1 MPSIKYG
8 YTDPFI
14 FKQDVKLE
22 VTEENVDQI
31 ENHKVGDVYH
41 FKRDYN
47 RAPIRLRTKEWRQ
60 TGDDRFRLMFRVFVT
75 PFAEELLEAD
85 GIPENVVAPGWWDGE
100 AKENYLMWIDAVKNG
115 TLPKEVIVDSIEN
128 ASVEKIEL
136 HEIEDSVRGE
146 VEAVVDIIVNEFPV
160 FARFGPVEIEFEPI
174 SGVR

>member
-31 ENHKVGDVYH
+31 EDHEVGDVYH
-41 FKRDYN
+41 FKRDYE

-60 TGDDRFRLMFRVFVT
+60 TGNDRFRLTFRVYVT
-75 PFAEELLEAD
+75 PFAEELLEDD
-85 GIPENVVAPGWWDGE
+85 GIPENVVAPEWWDGE
-100 AKENYLMWIDAVKNG
+100 ARENFIEWVDAIKNG
-115 TLPKEVIVDSIEN
+115 TLPKEVIIDSIEN
-128 ASVEKIEL
+128 ASVEQIEL

-146 VEAVVDIIVNEFPV
+146 VHAVVDIVVEEFPV
-160 FARFGPVEIEFEPI
+160 FARFGSVEIEFKPI